1 MKYFC
6 IGHRAPLFS
15 PNSLYTHVSSIVFQ
29 ELQQIIVPDDV
40 FGPKY
45 HGSILSEYTQLFGL
59 AKVLEESPKDERI
72 YIFQYRKFLSL
83 MKGSQLSS
91 NMPYVYAC
99 LPEEGEMLFPSHLD
113 FQGLKDEFVIGQP
126 IAVDSVAQQYALS
139 HRVEDFSAFIYSLSK
154 MNGFNERRCMNFIH
168 SKMLL
173 PAPSI
178 GVFKIGIFLEH
189 MQTLQSAWQ
198 HFSSNFYVSREGYQR
213 RVGGFLLE
221 RLHSFLILEEI
232 NRKEQVLIKQG
243 YQIVISDSLEIT
255 PTV

>member
-6 IGHRAPLFS
+6 IGHRAPLFRPS
-15 PNSLYTHVSSIVFQ
+15 ALYTHVSPIAYS
-29 ELQQIIVPDDV
+29 ELQQIIIPDDA
-40 FGPKY
+40 FGLKY

-59 AKVLEESPKDERI
+59 AKILQGSPKDDKL

-83 MKGSQLSS
+83 IKGSQLSS

-99 LPEEGEMLFPSHLD
+99 SANEAENLFPYHLTLQSLDAD
-113 FQGLKDEFVIGQP
+113 FFIGEP
-126 IAVDSVAQQYALS
+126 IQLNSIAHQYALS

-154 MNGFNERRCMNFIH
+154 INGFNERRCMDFIY

-178 GVFKIGIFLEH
+178 GLFRVGAFLEH
-189 MQTLQSAWQ
+189 MHILQVVWE

-232 NRKEQVLIKQG
+232 ECKRLASIKQG
-243 YQIVISDSLEIT
+243 YQIVISDSLEIV
-255 PTV
+255 PTI

>member
-1 MKYFC
+1 V
-6 IGHRAPLFS
+6 S
-15 PNSLYTHVSSIVFQ
+15 PIVLQ
-29 ELQQIIVPDDV
+29 ELEQIIVPDDI

-59 AKVLEESPKDERI
+59 AGILEGSPKDERI

-99 LPEEGEMLFPSHLD
+99 LPEEGEKLFPSHLD
-113 FQGLKDEFVIGQP
+113 LQGLMDEFVIGQP
-126 IAVDSVAQQYALS
+126 IQLNSMAHQYALS

-154 MNGFNERRCMNFIH
+154 INGFNERRCMDFIY

-178 GVFKIGIFLEH
+178 GLFSIGAFLEH
-189 MQTLQSAWQ
+189 MHILQIVWE

-232 NRKEQVLIKQG
+232 ECKRPVSIKQG
-243 YQIVISDSLEIT
+243 YQIVISDSLEIV
-255 PTV
+255 PTI